1 MKTPASILRV
11 PLHAVLGMIPVG
23 LWIFAN
29 FCDFMF
35 LYAGGTSWAL
45 SAFYAYASGTLVAVA
60 AAVPGFIDHFALRGR
75 AARRIGFFHMLT
87 GLLVTVLMA
96 ISVAVRWFVSPES
109 TLAIFVG
116 STGLIVLLVST
127 ALALYMVHGLAIGV
141 STQDEEAVDEV
152 PVATS
157 HTHRSARA

>member
-1 MKTPASILRV
+1 
-11 PLHAVLGMIPVG
+11 MIPVG

-35 LYAGGTSWAL
+35 LYDGGTSWAL
-45 SAFYAYASGTLVAVA
+45 SAFYAYAIGTLVALA
-60 AAVPGFIDHFALRGR
+60 AAIPGFIDHLALRGR

-109 TLAIFVG
+109 TLAILVG
-116 STGLIVLLVST
+116 GIGLIVLVVST

-152 PVATS
+152 PTTAAPTP
-157 HTHRSARA
+157 RRARA